1 MLQEFFGEY
10 YEIIGGVS
18 IGTIAIVFWRIMS
31 FFKKDKYL
39 LPFVNI
45 AKTKANEVFGATNV
59 TSFLKIAK
67 GLKVNEVESA
77 VKNYADRFVN
87 METLLQLLLANQ
99 VALGIYDDNPEM
111 KETIESLL

>member
-18 IGTIAIVFWRIMS
+18 IGTIALVFWRILA

-45 AKTKANEVFGATNV
+45 AKTKLNEIFGAVNV
-59 TSFLKIAK
+59 TAFMKIAK
-67 GLKVNEVESA
+67 VLKVSEVESA
-77 VKNYADRFVN
+77 VKDYADRFAN
-87 METLLQLLLANQ
+87 LETLLQVLLQNQ
-99 VALGIYDDNPEM
+99 IILGVYDDNPEL
-111 KETIESLL
+111 KEIVEKLL